1 MIAAPTNLFSALPP
15 GGRERLLEFAREAS
29 FPAGERISEE
39 GRRTDRFWV
48 IRTGSVTLDMRIPGR
63 RPVVVETLS
72 HGDLLGWSWL
82 FPPYTWHLGAEA
94 LSPVRALEFDA
105 AKVRELCEADAVLGR
120 AIAVRVAEIVAHR
133 LQNARTRLLD
143 LYAPYGSGPLP

>member
-1 MIAAPTNLFSALPP
+1 MIAAPTDLFSALPP
-15 GGRERLLEFAREAS
+15 GGRERLMEFARETS
-29 FPAGERISEE
+29 FPAGARISEE

-48 IRTGSVTLDMRIPGR
+48 IRTGSVTLDMKVPGR

-105 AKVRELCEADAVLGR
+105 ARVRELCDDDAVLGR
-120 AIAVRVAEIVAHR
+120 AVALRVAEIVAHR

-143 LYAPYGSGPLP
+143 LYAPYGSGPSL